1 MKEPD
6 LHKRHRDKNGELSKK
21 HGNTLVSTLRQ
32 TYGQGFAPGQSGDEK
47 LSEVLHNLDITSL
60 SQLVKSLPPPPLV

>member
-32 TYGQGFAPGQSGDEK
+32 TYGQGFAPGQSGDKK
-47 LSEVLHNLDITSL
+47 LSEVLQLTSRRD
-60 SQLVKSLPPPPLV
+60 SSKAWPPPLV